1 MDDLNFCHVYCIF
14 PCILKS
20 VCSYLIL
27 VKMVQFFGRG
37 LRQYDT
43 FDRRKQQ
50 HKKSQNKIDEPPP
63 DTERQCLL
71 KLSIEAMHCNGIS
84 GGGGGVVIKLH
95 WMEAFLMSSYASQGC
110 LLHQLYSCTWYI
122 CWFFL
127 PWSIVNRN
135 NGLEEV
141 VALLSNCIG
150 WRRVSRYYNNDRG
163 DYRTIA
169 SRSLQQLLLVRLEI
183 VPATRLMIQI
193 VPIPNL

>member
-1 MDDLNFCHVYCIF
+1 MDVLIFCHVYCIF

-95 WMEAFLMSSYASQGC
+95 RMEAFLMSSYICFLRLPASSVLPLY
-110 LLHQLYSCTWYI
+110 LLHLLG
-122 CWFFL
+122 FFSPGVL
-127 PWSIVNRN
+127 SIETMGQKRW
-135 NGLEEV
+135 
-141 VALLSNCIG
+141 
-150 WRRVSRYYNNDRG
+150 WRCYQIASDEG
-163 DYRTIA
+163 DYLAITTMIEATIA
-169 SRSLQQLLLVRLEI
+169 RLHLALCNSCCWCDLKLFQL
-183 VPATRLMIQI
+183 PG
-193 VPIPNL
+193 